1 MSMRNFANRS
11 LTLALLVA
19 SAAAHSQNPPAILKI
34 DTGNAVSKVSPE
46 LYGLM
51 TEEINYSYDG
61 GLYAELIRNRTFRAD
76 WGGVQHWYLVQ
87 EGTSHA
93 SMEADKAIGPSA
105 ALTNSIKLTV
115 DKADASSRA
124 GIENEGYWG
133 ILVKPN
139 DEYKGSFYAKSDG
152 SAAVSVQLINDDT
165 GKIAAQAE
173 VSGNH
178 QRLEEI

>member
-1 MSMRNFANRS
+1 MSMRNFAIHS
-11 LTLALLVA
+11 LALAILVA
-19 SAAAHSQNPPAILKI
+19 SAAAHSQNPPAVLKI
-34 DTGNAVSKVSPE
+34 DTSNAVSKVSPE

-87 EGTSHA
+87 EGISHA
-93 SMEADKAIGPSA
+93 SMEADKTTGPSA

-115 DKADASSRA
+115 DKADASNRA

-139 DEYKGSFYAKSDG
+139 DR
-152 SAAVSVQLINDDT
+152 VQGLLLR
-165 GKIAAQAE
+165 E
-173 VSGNH
+173 VRRQRRGNRPAN
-178 QRLEEI
+178 Q